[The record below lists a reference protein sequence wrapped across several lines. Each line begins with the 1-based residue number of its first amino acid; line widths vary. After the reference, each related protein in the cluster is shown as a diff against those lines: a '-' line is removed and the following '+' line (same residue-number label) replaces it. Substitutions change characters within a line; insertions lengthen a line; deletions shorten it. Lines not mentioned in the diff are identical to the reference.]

1 MVAIDEVIT
10 LSTHIDTRKK
20 LKNIPKVSTFMELLD
35 SCTLT
40 EEDKEIIKLHYL
52 KGKSLS
58 YIADILGY
66 SESAI
71 KKKHK
76 KVLSKLNKLL

>member
-1 MVAIDEVIT
+1 MG
-10 LSTHIDTRKK
+10 LSVHTDTRKK
-20 LKNIPKVSTFMELLD
+20 LKSIPKVSTFMELLD

-52 KGKSLS
+52 KGKNLS
-58 YIADILGY
+58 FIADTLGY

-76 KVLSKLNKLL
+76 AILSKLNKLL

>member
-1 MVAIDEVIT
+1 MGVIGEVVK
-10 LSTHIDTRKK
+10 LSTHVETKKK
-20 LKNIPKVSTFMELLD
+20 LKSIPKVSTFMELLN

-40 EEDKEIIKLHYL
+40 DEDKEIIKLHYL
-52 KGKSLS
+52 QRKSLS
-58 YIADILGY
+58 YIADTLGY

-76 KVLSKLNKLL
+76 IILSKLNKIL

>member
-1 MVAIDEVIT
+1 M
-10 LSTHIDTRKK
+10 STHVETRKK
-20 LKNIPKVSTFMELLD
+20 LKSIPKVSTLVDLLD

-40 EEDKEIIKLHYL
+40 DEDKEIIKMHYIQ
-52 KGKSLS
+52 GKNLG
-58 YIADILGY
+58 YIADTLGY

-76 KVLSKLNKLL
+76 KILSKLNKIL

>member
-1 MVAIDEVIT
+1 MIG
-10 LSTHIDTRKK
+10 LSVHIDTKKK
-20 LKNIPKVSTFMELLD
+20 LKSIPKVSTFMELLD

-76 KVLSKLNKLL
+76 TILSKLNKIL